1 MSHKSKLEIYSM
13 TWASYSAFSNQ
24 NQYQSRTPTSL
35 YPGQYGQ
42 NLNGQK
48 KFDDWL
54 ATASGYQV
62 KVLKL

>member
-1 MSHKSKLEIYSM
+1 MK
-13 TWASYSAFSNQ
+13 WASYSAFSNQ

-42 NLNGQK
+42 NFNGQK